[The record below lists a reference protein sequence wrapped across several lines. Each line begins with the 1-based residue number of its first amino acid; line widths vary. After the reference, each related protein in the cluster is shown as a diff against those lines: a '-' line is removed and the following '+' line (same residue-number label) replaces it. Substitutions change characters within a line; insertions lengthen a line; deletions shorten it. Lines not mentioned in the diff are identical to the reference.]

1 MVISIYVI
9 APMGGVTYKGVMI
22 CDTTH
27 NGAGKRLIHLYYFLA
42 VHPGNITYGDSV
54 HAHMLTVSV
63 RTITICDYAHA
74 HFDHHA

>member
-1 MVISIYVI
+1 MTCKPDMRIRDPDTYITMGMEFFWKYVLNI
-9 APMGGVTYKGVMI
+9 NM
-22 CDTTH
+22 
-27 NGAGKRLIHLYYFLA
+27 A